1 MNNNKI
7 RISSSIISVIIVV
20 LGFFMLCMSRAP
32 QINIDE
38 PLIDGGGVKA
48 ESTGDADEDL
58 ASLLD
63 ESEESPA
70 ATSDDDQATS
80 EDDQALLSMLNQE
93 NSGTEQDDQSAAV
106 GDEGMDEILR
116 LLEEDDSA
124 NSDENADLFAVD
136 ESTSNSETTTAP
148 ATNSNQ
154 QVTTSKGPGAIDE
167 MQQEVQRLEN
177 VLASK
182 TSEMEQLRSEVQSYD
197 KKIATLESRSNQ
209 SASSTPVRYAS
220 ATKRVAENRSE
231 YAEDQATA
239 EPKDVSPTLGGGNFE
254 AKYNAAVELYNR
266 QEYPQAIERFYQL
279 LQTNPNH
286 ALAEHCQYW
295 IGECRFA
302 QGNYYQ
308 AIAEFSKV
316 FAYETP
322 DKQDDAQ
329 LMLGLAFLKLG
340 QINSARSEFDWLVS
354 CYSSSEYSKTANAY
368 LSRF

>member
-1 MNNNKI
+1 MNNIRI
-7 RISSSIISVIIVV
+7 RISSSIISFIIVI

-38 PLIDGGGVKA
+38 PLIDGGGVKT
-48 ESTGDADEDL
+48 ESAGDADEDL
-58 ASLLD
+58 ASLLNDND
-63 ESEESPA
+63 ESTAANTES
-70 ATSDDDQATS
+70 DQAS
-80 EDDQALLSMLNQE
+80 SDDDQALLSMLNQE
-93 NSGTEQDDQSAAV
+93 NSETDQNDQSAAV

-116 LLEEDDSA
+116 LLEADDST
-124 NSDENADLFAVD
+124 SDNESDLFAS
-136 ESTSNSETTTAP
+136 ESSSTKSTTAKSDVKANQYGTTQSGP
-148 ATNSNQ
+148 VAT
-154 QVTTSKGPGAIDE
+154 DD
-167 MQQEVQRLEN
+167 MQKEVRRLEN

-197 KKIATLESRSNQ
+197 QKIAKLEARGSQ
-209 SASSTPVRYAS
+209 SSGVTPVRYAS
-220 ATKRVAENRSE
+220 ASKRVAENRSE
-231 YAEDQATA
+231 YAEDRTTT
-239 EPKDVSPTLGGGNFE
+239 ETERSSSTYSSGNFE

-279 LQTNPNH
+279 LQANPNH

-340 QINSARSEFDWLVS
+340 QISSARSEFDWLVS
-354 CYSSSEYSKTANAY
+354 CYSSSEYSKTANQY

>member
-1 MNNNKI
+1 MNNNRI
-7 RISSSIISVIIVV
+7 RISSSIISFIIVV

-38 PLIDGGGVKA
+38 PLIDGGGVKTD
-48 ESTGDADEDL
+48 SHNNADDDL
-58 ASLLD
+58 ASLLNDSD
-63 ESEESPA
+63 ESTA
-70 ATSDDDQATS
+70 AVTDSDQSTS

-93 NSGTEQDDQSAAV
+93 NSNTEQDDHSAAV

-116 LLEEDDSA
+116 LLEEDDS
-124 NSDENADLFAVD
+124 STSQDNADLFAD
-136 ESTSNSETTTAP
+136 NETTSNSGTQSS
-148 ATNSNQ
+148 ATQTIQSRGNQ
-154 QVTTSKGPGAIDE
+154 NNAGEVDAMEK
-167 MQQEVQRLEN
+167 EVQRLEN

-197 KKIATLESRSNQ
+197 QKIASLQ
-209 SASSTPVRYAS
+209 SQATQGSTTTPVRYAS

-231 YAEDQATA
+231 YADDRTTDET
-239 EPKDVSPTLGGGNFE
+239 PNVSPSYSSGNFE

-354 CYSSSEYSKTANAY
+354 CYSSSEYSKTANQY

>member
-7 RISSSIISVIIVV
+7 RISSSIISFLIVV

-38 PLIDGGGVKA
+38 PLIDGGGVK
-48 ESTGDADEDL
+48 SQGTSDADEDL

-63 ESEESPA
+63 ESEESSA
-70 ATSDDDQATS
+70 ETSYSDQATS
-80 EDDQALLSMLNQE
+80 EDDEALLSLFDE
-93 NSGTEQDDQSAAV
+93 KNSSTKQNDRSAAV

-124 NSDENADLFAVD
+124 NSDDNLDWLAGG
-136 ESTSNSETTTAP
+136 ESTENSARTTSP
-148 ATNSNQ
+148 ANQ

-167 MQQEVQRLEN
+167 MQQEVRRLES

-182 TSEMEQLRSEVQSYD
+182 TSEMEHLRSEVQSYD
-197 KKIATLESRSNQ
+197 AQIAKLESRGNYG
-209 SASSTPVRYAS
+209 ASSTPVRYAS
-220 ATKRVAENRSE
+220 ATKRVAQNRSE

-239 EPKDVSPTLGGGNFE
+239 EPKAVSPTLGGGNFE